1 MNTYDLLSLP
11 AAIRNTDHLTTALA
25 EYGLCPSEWRVI
37 NEGRKTYT
45 IKNIHEPSFYFRGIT
60 KFVNGR
66 RKWQSISLAG
76 L

>member
-1 MNTYDLLSLP
+1 MKTSELLRIT
-11 AAIRNTDHLTTALA
+11 ATIRNTDHLTTALA
-25 EYGLCPSEWRVI
+25 EYGLCPNEWRVVS
-37 NEGRKTYT
+37 EDAKTFM

-66 RKWQSISLAG
+66 RKWQSISLAS